1 MTKFLKFQYRG
12 SDARKLLQEKIAK
25 QGLMEARGSELD
37 LKNSHHRDRQAGRT
51 GPIRDS
57 GQGRGRCA
65 QEQRTDQYGRL
76 GRGSAWGPSQM
87 PRVLGISR
95 EGTNHTDDGGGQTQ
109 RTNMGSNGRKGW
121 GGGCT
126 GTPRLTYLH
135 DYVH

>member
-25 QGLMEARGSELD
+25 KGLMEDTGSELD

-51 GPIRDS
+51 GPLRDS

-65 QEQRTDQYGRL
+65 QEQRTDQHGCL

-95 EGTNHTDDGGGQTQ
+95 EGTNHTDDRRRTDAENKRGQQ
-109 RTNMGSNGRKGW
+109 REKGVGRGNAP
-121 GGGCT
+121 GH
-126 GTPRLTYLH
+126 R
-135 DYVH
+135 D